1 MVKNA
6 LSDPALLGSFLERF
20 VPPPVAPL
28 LAGSTIRFCDSEAE
42 GIRRTRRH
50 FDLVVEVVGNDGSF
64 RVQILVEHK
73 SWRDPGSLFQ
83 ILEYKVALWSRQRR
97 QGRALTP
104 VLPILF
110 YHGETPWGLSGSFQG
125 VYGFSEEFR
134 SVCVDFSPVIVDTA
148 SEDESALLDGVASL
162 KTALFLVAMKYARD
176 RERMERAIRKVLE
189 ERFRGEVLDPD
200 SVFLV
205 DMLNFYSSVFEVDDR
220 SELEQVFGSLFG
232 KEAAMTAVEKIRQ
245 EGIETGRMEGRI
257 EGRQEGRIEGRQEGR
272 IEGRQEGRMEGSV
285 ETREDFV
292 KKLLAKGTM
301 SPEEISR
308 TLDLDLLWV
317 KELADSLRKA

>member
-1 MVKNA
+1 MVKNSLA
-6 LSDPALLGSFLERF
+6 DPVILGSFLERF
-20 VPPPVAPL
+20 VPPGLAPL

-50 FDLVVEVVGNDGSF
+50 FDLVVEIVGDDGSF
-64 RVQILVEHK
+64 RVQIIVEHK

-97 QGRALTP
+97 QGRPLTP

-125 VYGFSEEFR
+125 ISGFSEEFR
-134 SVCVDFSPVIVDTA
+134 SVCADFSPVIVDTA
-148 SEDESALLDGVASL
+148 SEDESDLLDGVASL

-176 RERMERAIRKVLE
+176 RERMERAIRRVLE
-189 ERFRGEVLDPD
+189 ERFHGEVMDPD

-220 SELEQVFGSLFG
+220 SELEQVFGSFFG
-232 KEAAMTAVEKIRQ
+232 KEAAMTAVDKIRQ
-245 EGIETGRMEGRI
+245 EGIDLGI
-257 EGRQEGRIEGRQEGR
+257 EKGIDLGIDLGIEKGIGLG
-272 IEGRQEGRMEGSV
+272 IEK
-285 ETREDFV
+285 TREDFV
-292 KKLLAKGTM
+292 KKLLEKGTM

-308 TLDLDLLWV
+308 TFDLDLLWV
-317 KELADSLRKA
+317 KELSGRLRET

>member
-1 MVKNA
+1 M
-6 LSDPALLGSFLERF
+6 
-20 VPPPVAPL
+20 
-28 LAGSTIRFCDSEAE
+28 
-42 GIRRTRRH
+42 
-50 FDLVVEVVGNDGSF
+50 
-64 RVQILVEHK
+64 
-73 SWRDPGSLFQ
+73 
-83 ILEYKVALWSRQRR
+83 
-97 QGRALTP
+97 
-104 VLPILF
+104 
-110 YHGETPWGLSGSFQG
+110 
-125 VYGFSEEFR
+125 
-134 SVCVDFSPVIVDTA
+134 IVDTA

-205 DMLNFYSSVFEVDDR
+205 DMLNFYASVFEVDDR

-245 EGIETGRMEGRI
+245 EGIETGRM
-257 EGRQEGRIEGRQEGR
+257 EGRQEGR